1 MVLNI
6 ETITEIFTM
15 AKSYLKPSDIESL
28 AMEYLEYLNAHGY
41 DIHNLIDEDPDLDK
55 AIKKIDEYMKEE
67 EVEYIDEDP
76 YSDDE
81 DYDY

>member
-15 AKSYLKPSDIESL
+15 AKSYMKPSDIENL
-28 AMEYLEYLNAHGY
+28 ALEYLEYLNAHGY
-41 DIHNLIDEDPDLDK
+41 DIHNLIDEDPDLDR

-67 EVEYIDEDP
+67 TDCIDEDP
-76 YSDDE
+76 YQDDE

>member
-15 AKSYLKPSDIESL
+15 AKSYMKPSDIENL
-28 AMEYLEYLNAHGY
+28 ALEYLEYLNAHGY
-41 DIHNLIDEDPDLDK
+41 DIHNLTDEDPDLDR

-67 EVEYIDEDP
+67 TDYIDEDP
-76 YSDDE
+76 YQDDE

>member
-1 MVLNI
+1 
-6 ETITEIFTM
+6 M
-15 AKSYLKPSDIESL
+15 AKSYLKYSDIESL

-67 EVEYIDEDP
+67 AEYIDEDP

>member
-6 ETITEIFTM
+6 ETITEIFAM

-28 AMEYLEYLNAHGY
+28 AMEYLEYLNARGY
-41 DIHNLIDEDPDLDK
+41 NIHNLIDEDPDLDK

-67 EVEYIDEDP
+67 EIEYIDENP
-76 YSDDE
+76 YNDDE

>member
-15 AKSYLKPSDIESL
+15 AKSYLKHSDIENF
-28 AMEYLEYLNAHGY
+28 AVEFLEYLKSHGY
-41 DIHNLIDEDPDLDK
+41 NIHNLEEEDPDLDK
-55 AIKKIDEYMKEE
+55 AIKKIDDYMREE
-67 EVEYIDEDP
+67 EIEYIEEP
-76 YSDDE
+76 SYEQDD